1 MSKRLE
7 MFDKLIA
14 KGTQDPFVFYGR
26 AMELRGLGRTE
37 ESLEAFREL
46 RESHADYV
54 PQYLMAGQLAAEV
67 GDAALARDLFE
78 QGLKRAQQA
87 GDSHAHSELSS
98 ALAALPV
105 QP

>member
-7 MFDKLIA
+7 MFDKLIS
-14 KGTQDPFVFYGR
+14 KGSQDPFVYYGR
-26 AMELRGLGRTE
+26 AMELRSLGRSD

-46 RESHADYV
+46 RERFSAYV

-67 GDAALARDLFE
+67 GNVTLARELFQ
-78 QGLKRAQQA
+78 QGLLQAQQA
-87 GDSHAHSELSS
+87 GDSHAHTELTS
-98 ALAALPV
+98 ALGTLPA